1 MRRDF
6 VLGFVLSLLAF
17 VALNVVWLHVR
28 SDCGLP
34 AWLGV
39 SGCADDIRRAGFPLQ
54 FYQAGG
60 FVARTSFSPLA
71 LLVDGG
77 MAVAVSAAAG
87 WVAQARASRH
97 A

>member
-17 VALNVVWLHVR
+17 VVLNVVWLHVR

-34 AWLGV
+34 TWLGV
-39 SGCADDIRRAGFPLQ
+39 SGCADDVRRAGFPLQ

-60 FVARTSFSPLA
+60 FVAQTSFSLRA
-71 LLVDGG
+71 LLLDAGL
-77 MAVAVSAAAG
+77 AAAVSAAAG
-87 WVAQARASRH
+87 WVAQATAGRRG
-97 A
+97 